1 MKKSSIIHTFRSCRQ
16 AKNYKSS
23 IIIALC
29 ALMLVACHKKPAQSE
44 QDQEQ
49 QQTESSIN
57 NQQSSINKY
66 IDITGVTLEGTE
78 FSLSE
83 MVGQSDYVLLDFWA
97 TWCHPCRQLMPVLYD
112 IYLRYGGDRF
122 EILSCSLDKEDAPWR
137 EYLFETRFPWQQIRE
152 DANHPCADKYNV
164 QYIPH
169 TILIDKEGNIVAV
182 DIEEPDLEAILLG
195 E

>member
-1 MKKSSIIHTFRSCRQ
+1 MKKSSIINH
-16 AKNYKSS
+16 KSS

-97 TWCHPCRQLMPVLYD
+97 TWCNPCRQLMPVLYD